1 MKKTGIHISSTLG
14 LLLFLIICGLSACDN
29 QTGAEDNTTI
39 EETTKEVWTFPR
51 SIKVKAPNAANTRVS
66 YDDRGTEGVKQ
77 TWDWGD
83 KFVLYNSDGDSV
95 LYTVETIEADAS
107 YATFDLDGYNDLS
120 GTVFYAVF
128 RNGNIKATFSNGY
141 PTYSLNMTGQT
152 QSYGSSMAH
161 LENYDLI
168 ATGEITDIERDLVFV
183 SQGTLLTFSITDLAS
198 SFGSPTSLTIEAVD
212 ASNDIFQSNY
222 SSSANISTY
231 TLNLSGYDDTTTA
244 LTAYIMLPPFTLPA
258 GSGLSVLLESASN
271 ELRHVGQFTNAK
283 SFEGGVRYNF
293 PVKSFT
299 KFDTYTQEMDN
310 INIYFD
316 SGWGT
321 TYKPTTGDGSED
333 NPYLIDTAW
342 NLAWLKGAIHYY
354 SNTYNHPYIYF
365 KLTTNIYIEDGV
377 DWKQIGIPS
386 SFKASFD
393 GGGNEVTNLSI
404 KGQNSH
410 EGFFGE
416 TDGASISNLT
426 ISGNITASGSGGS
439 YFGGLIGSATNTT
452 VKNCNNYVEM
462 VNPSGSS
469 SAGIIGRGMGSIII
483 ENCNNYAKITS
494 YYAVGGIIGQYNNY
508 SADAKITNC
517 NNYGDIIASHQ
528 QAGGILGYD
537 TSTQVPVS
545 YCLNTGSVTGGQS
558 QGDTGFGGIVG
569 YGSAST
575 ITYCTNQGAITGKDY
590 VGTIIGQSN
599 GGTLSSTNSNT
610 GTANGNSNQSVGSN

>member
-244 LTAYIMLPPFTLPA
+244 LTAYIMLP
-258 GSGLSVLLESASN
+258 
-271 ELRHVGQFTNAK
+271 
-283 SFEGGVRYNF
+283 
-293 PVKSFT
+293 
-299 KFDTYTQEMDN
+299 
-310 INIYFD
+310 
-316 SGWGT
+316 
-321 TYKPTTGDGSED
+321 
-333 NPYLIDTAW
+333 
-342 NLAWLKGAIHYY
+342 
-354 SNTYNHPYIYF
+354 
-365 KLTTNIYIEDGV
+365 
-377 DWKQIGIPS
+377 QIGR
-386 SFKASFD
+386 AH
-393 GGGNEVTNLSI
+393 V
-404 KGQNSH
+404 
-410 EGFFGE
+410 
-416 TDGASISNLT
+416 
-426 ISGNITASGSGGS
+426 
-439 YFGGLIGSATNTT
+439 
-452 VKNCNNYVEM
+452 
-462 VNPSGSS
+462 
-469 SAGIIGRGMGSIII
+469 
-483 ENCNNYAKITS
+483 
-494 YYAVGGIIGQYNNY
+494 
-508 SADAKITNC
+508 
-517 NNYGDIIASHQ
+517 
-528 QAGGILGYD
+528 
-537 TSTQVPVS
+537 
-545 YCLNTGSVTGGQS
+545 
-558 QGDTGFGGIVG
+558 
-569 YGSAST
+569 
-575 ITYCTNQGAITGKDY
+575 
-590 VGTIIGQSN
+590 
-599 GGTLSSTNSNT
+599 
-610 GTANGNSNQSVGSN
+610 